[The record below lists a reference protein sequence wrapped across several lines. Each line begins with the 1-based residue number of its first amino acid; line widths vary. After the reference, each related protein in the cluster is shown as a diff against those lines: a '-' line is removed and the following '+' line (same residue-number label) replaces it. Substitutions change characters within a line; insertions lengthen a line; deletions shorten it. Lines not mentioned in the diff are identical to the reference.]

1 MIIRDALRSTVRG
14 PRSRVEEP
22 GSPRIY
28 GRFDSLRH
36 RLTFAALQGGSK
48 TMAIMTRWDPFRD
61 VARLQ
66 DDMAR
71 MLEDRRFA
79 AGESV
84 GWTPACDIY
93 EDEEAVTLRFELAG
107 VEPKDVDVR
116 FENGVLTLRGER
128 KLEKEDRRDGYH
140 RIELGY
146 GIFTRSFSLPGTVD
160 AEKIRAESRNGVLVV
175 TLPKRIEARPRSIQV
190 KVS

>member
-1 MIIRDALRSTVRG
+1 
-14 PRSRVEEP
+14 
-22 GSPRIY
+22 
-28 GRFDSLRH
+28 
-36 RLTFAALQGGSK
+36 
-48 TMAIMTRWDPFRD
+48 MAIMTRWDPFRD

-66 DDMAR
+66 EDMAR
-71 MLEDRRFA
+71 MLEDRRF
-79 AGESV
+79 GGSESV

-93 EDEEAVTLRFELAG
+93 EDEEGVTLRFELAG

-128 KLEKEDRRDGYH
+128 KLDREERRENYH

-146 GIFTRSFSLPGTVD
+146 GTFTRSFALPGTVD
-160 AEKIRAESRNGVLVV
+160 AEKIKAESRNGVLVV
-175 TLPKRIEARPRSIQV
+175 TLPKRLEARPRSIQV

>member
-1 MIIRDALRSTVRG
+1 
-14 PRSRVEEP
+14 
-22 GSPRIY
+22 
-28 GRFDSLRH
+28 
-36 RLTFAALQGGSK
+36 
-48 TMAIMTRWDPFRD
+48 MAIMTRWDPFRD

-66 DDMAR
+66 EEMSR
-71 MLEDRRFA
+71 MLEDRRFG

-93 EDEEAVTLRFELAG
+93 EDEESVVLRFELAG

-128 KLEKEDRRDGYH
+128 KLEKDERRENYH
-140 RIELGY
+140 RVELGY
-146 GIFTRSFSLPGTVD
+146 GTFTRSFSLPGTVD
-160 AEKIRAESRNGVLVV
+160 AEKIRAESKNGVLVV
-175 TLPKRIEARPRSIQV
+175 TLPKRADARPRSIQV